1 MAKLMF
7 IRQVASMEKTA
18 KLETNGKTV
27 FLVGTLLLIF
37 LGAAIFLYTK
47 NQPDAGRLV
56 IDLAIGFFGWATGRA
71 LGERAGAT
79 AEH

>member
-1 MAKLMF
+1 MG
-7 IRQVASMEKTA
+7 I
-18 KLETNGKTV
+18 
-27 FLVGTLLLIF
+27 LLLSF

-79 AEH
+79 AKH